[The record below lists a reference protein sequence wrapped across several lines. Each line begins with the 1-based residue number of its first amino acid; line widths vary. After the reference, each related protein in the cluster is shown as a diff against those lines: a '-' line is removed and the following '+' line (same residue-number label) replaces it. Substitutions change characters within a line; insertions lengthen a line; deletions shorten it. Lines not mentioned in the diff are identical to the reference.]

1 MAGYSD
7 YIFNIAAKVI
17 SNAVPINEF
26 NVITNRFFNNLH
38 DEFKT
43 SRFHVH
49 DSASSNMIAES
60 GNVGRINSQSS
71 EIAFDIQVQRCLK
84 NALLYLKS
92 ENYIEGE
99 ITKTQIYLE
108 SLSEKN
114 KSLFLEVFQ
123 RVWVSIYYSPE
134 YLRNFLYIA
143 ASMDYEL
150 MKDCADVLILGCS
163 AHEDVLVQEAAIRAF
178 ESWENPE
185 HASHLRAMRKFNEKW
200 IEDYRQSTINFLE
213 SLK

>member
-114 KSLFLEVFQ
+114 KLLFLEVFQ

-150 MKDCADVLILGCS
+150 MKDRADVLILGCS

>member
-150 MKDCADVLILGCS
+150 MKDRADVLILGCS

>member
-108 SLSEKN
+108 SLSEKT
-114 KSLFLEVFQ
+114 
-123 RVWVSIYYSPE
+123 
-134 YLRNFLYIA
+134 
-143 ASMDYEL
+143 
-150 MKDCADVLILGCS
+150 
-163 AHEDVLVQEAAIRAF
+163 
-178 ESWENPE
+178 
-185 HASHLRAMRKFNEKW
+185 SHYF
-200 IEDYRQSTINFLE
+200 
-213 SLK
+213 